1 MKNNYKRTFG
11 FYIGTKKLNEI
22 KPMDV
27 QQAINAMEQAKMSN
41 STMREALG
49 RLRECMEYAVGNQ
62 LISVNPC
69 LIVEVPWTFKKVK
82 EEIALTQT
90 EQNALL
96 DEVEDSWYKEM
107 FYFMCLTG
115 VRVGELGGL
124 KWEDID
130 FKRKVI
136 SIQRSL
142 SCSYYNGVKR
152 ELLVTPKTI
161 NSMRE
166 IPFIGEMEDI
176 LQSQKKKQIQLKKE
190 LGSRWRSKKVIKRL
204 KEKEAVAAVQENRPP
219 REIRDF
225 HPHSLRHTFATRCFE
240 NKMEPKVVQTL
251 LGHSSISITLN
262 IYTHVLDNKM
272 EEEIKKFGAAKTQK
286 LERVLDDEFCIKKIT
301 AYSHC

>member
-1 MKNNYKRTFG
+1 MATGTGKNKCLKYQR
-11 FYIGTKKLNEI
+11 
-22 KPMDV
+22 DV

-41 STMREALG
+41 SAMREALG

-107 FYFMCLTG
+107 FYFMCLTE

-166 IPFIGEMEDI
+166 MPFIGEMEDI

-190 LGSRWRSKKVIKRL
+190 LGSRWRSK
-204 KEKEAVAAVQENRPP
+204 EE
-219 REIRDF
+219 
-225 HPHSLRHTFATRCFE
+225 FE
-240 NKMEPKVVQTL
+240 NLMISAMVMVSVSETWTFVYFLIHLCSVEL
-251 LGHSSISITLN
+251 LIPYSLHICVLLFPDSYKLTMLCLNSSVYLVFSMSFSPFFIIIPS
-262 IYTHVLDNKM
+262 
-272 EEEIKKFGAAKTQK
+272 FA
-286 LERVLDDEFCIKKIT
+286 FC
-301 AYSHC
+301 CLFF